1 MPPALSA
8 AASACRAGAPV
19 LRARPPAPTLGR
31 VDVGIVGPP
40 LAGKSSLFA
49 ALTRGGAPSADRAAD
64 RGPAAGVASLPD
76 ERLDRLAAQAGSK
89 RVTHA
94 AVRWLDFPA
103 GAFGAAGPEPRLL
116 RELAGLDVIA
126 LVARAFE
133 DPAVPLPAGGVDPD
147 RDIETLQLELAYA
160 DLALIERRLERT
172 APELRSL
179 PAAERGPLERDRA
192 LLERL
197 RATLEEGGALRGLDL
212 NEGERRLLAGYRFAT
227 AQPLLVVVNVG
238 EADAP
243 DADAIVA
250 GCARRHG
257 APGVAV
263 VALSAKLEAELAA
276 LAPDEAAAFR
286 RELGLPAEPP
296 AERIAGA
303 IRELLGAVAFFTVG
317 DREARAWTLRR
328 GGSAF
333 EAAQRIHSDLGRG
346 FIRAEVARWDELLE
360 AGSEAALRKQGRLR
374 VEGRDYEVRDGDVL
388 HVLFNV

>member
-1 MPPALSA
+1 M
-8 AASACRAGAPV
+8 
-19 LRARPPAPTLGR
+19 LRARTRARTLGR
-31 VDVGIVGPP
+31 VDVGI
-40 LAGKSSLFA
+40 AGLPGAGATSLFA
-49 ALTRGGAPSADRAAD
+49 ALTRGGAPSAARRAG
-64 RGPAAGVASLPD
+64 RGPVAGAASLPD

-103 GAFGAAGPEPRLL
+103 GAFGAPGPEPELL
-116 RELAGLDVIA
+116 GELAQLDA
-126 LVARAFE
+126 LAIVVRAFE

-147 RDIETLQLELAYA
+147 RDVEALQLELAYA
-160 DLALIERRLERT
+160 DLALIERRLERIE
-172 APELRSL
+172 PELRSL
-179 PAAERGPLERDRA
+179 PAPERGPLERDRA
-192 LLERL
+192 LLARL
-197 RATLEEGGALRGLDL
+197 RGALEAGGALRALDL
-212 NEGERRLLAGYRFAT
+212 SEGERRLLSGYRFAT
-227 AQPLLVVVNVG
+227 AQPLLIVVNVG

-243 DADAIVA
+243 DAAAIAA

-257 APGVAV
+257 APGVAA
-263 VALSAKLEAELAA
+263 VALSARLEAELAA
-276 LAPDEAAAFR
+276 MEPDEAAAFR

-328 GGSAF
+328 GGSAL
-333 EAAQRIHSDLGRG
+333 EAAGRIHSDLARG
-346 FIRAEVARWDELLE
+346 FIRAEVARWDELLA

-374 VEGRDYEVRDGDVL
+374 VEGRGYEVQDGDVL